1 MTNENRIDKK
11 FSLLRD
17 ENKKALITFIT
28 FGDPD
33 IETSKKLV
41 LEMEKEGADLIE
53 IGVPFQT
60 QWRRVRLFRRRMSE
74 PLKTR

>member
-41 LEMEKEGADLIE
+41 LEMEREGADLI
-53 IGVPFQT
+53 G
-60 QWRRVRLFRRRMSE
+60 
-74 PLKTR
+74 

>member
-1 MTNENRIDKK
+1 MKIKR
-11 FSLLRD
+11 
-17 ENKKALITFIT
+17 ALITFIT

-53 IGVPFQT
+53 IGVPFSDPMAEGPVIQAGEC
-60 QWRRVRLFRRRMSE
+60 QS
-74 PLKTR
+74 P

>member
-11 FSLLRD
+11 FSLLKD

-53 IGVPFQT
+53 IWGSSFQI
-60 QWRRVRLFRRRMSE
+60 QGRRVQLFRRRNAQS
-74 PLKTR
+74 P